1 VNHYR
6 AKIAG
11 YQSELRTGNL
21 KPSKRQEL
29 QRDERYYAEQ
39 VVAIYGR
46 LLGHEKPKLQA
57 ITLMG
62 DPKNPL
68 HMTHDLSVLSDGEL
82 DALSR
87 ILPKLGGS
95 TEADAADGD
104 VAASPRRTTASPR
117 GQRDGGDR
125 KGLRKAKAPAN
136 R

>member
-1 VNHYR
+1 
-6 AKIAG
+6 
-11 YQSELRTGNL
+11 L
-21 KPSKRQEL
+21 
-29 QRDERYYAEQ
+29 ERYYAER
-39 VVAIYGR
+39 VVAIYCK

-104 VAASPRRTTASPR
+104 VPAGPRRTTASPR
-117 GQRDGGDR
+117 GQGDGGDR

>member
-95 TEADAADGD
+95 TE
-104 VAASPRRTTASPR
+104 SL
-117 GQRDGGDR
+117 
-125 KGLRKAKAPAN
+125 KMN
-136 R
+136 RLLSSD